1 MNPLVDNKPM
11 NPITQE
17 YLDKIKK
24 DLNCVGILIITT
36 DSFMPC
42 PDSLAGEECAHRG
55 HKVNSVIHGM
65 SAGAVMQLAHEAVQN
80 SFKRNI

>member
-1 MNPLVDNKPM
+1 MSQLDNGPM
-11 NPITQE
+11 RTITPE
-17 YLDKIKK
+17 YLEQIKK

-42 PDSLAGEECAHRG
+42 PDSLAGEECAHGG
-55 HKVNSVIHGM
+55 HEVNSVIHGM

-80 SFKRNI
+80 SFKK